1 MNKKRAQK
9 QNTFTEIYSRV
20 KEIPLGRVATYGQ
33 IAALVSMGLPAR
45 IVGYA
50 LNGLPDGSDIPWH
63 RVINRNGEISYSP
76 SRNQH
81 DSLQRQLLEQEGIVF
96 TAPGRIDLD
105 KYLWRP

>member
-9 QNTFTEIYSRV
+9 QNTFSEIYARV
-20 KEIPLGRVATYGQ
+20 KKIPFGRVATYGQ
-33 IAALVSMGLPAR
+33 ISALVSIGLPAR

-50 LNGLPDGSDIPWH
+50 LNVIPDGSDIPWH
-63 RVINRNGEISYSP
+63 RVINRKGEISYSP

-81 DSLQRQLLEQEGIVF
+81 DSLQKQLLEQEGIVF
-96 TAPGRIDLD
+96 TTPGGIDLD